1 VNEAENEEEMFENAP
16 GDFFDPITSTL
27 MRDPVILPA
36 SKVTV
41 DRSTIARHLL
51 SDHTDPFNRAPLTME
66 EVTSDTDLV
75 KRMQE
80 WLAEKKLK
88 DEN

>member
-1 VNEAENEEEMFENAP
+1 MNEAENEEEMFENAP

-51 SDHTDPFNRAPLTME
+51 RCSSNLQKTRHSLTP
-66 EVTSDTDLV
+66 DLYAAIIQTLSTA
-75 KRMQE
+75 RLLQ
-80 WLAEKKLK
+80 WKK
-88 DEN
+88 